1 MYERVAAL
9 GWDEGAL
16 ELLADDPLVLFARS
30 QGRAV
35 RLTDVA
41 PSSSTLPHGDAA
53 PEIAL
58 PIHVNHQTVGVAL
71 YGKHATGEHLD
82 ADEEELLSELSHAA
96 GAALQRLQ
104 SLERVR
110 ELEAMMHV
118 VQPATGF

>member
-82 ADEEELLSELSHAA
+82 ADEEKLLSELSHAA